1 MNFCHFFKPDD
12 NEEKRKKCLELLE
25 FSAEHPQL
33 CNSRIFTDF
42 FSEVDSPKSE
52 LELSSPHDEADRASS
67 TTVDIF
73 STLSTTGNVKTVDTI
88 HKLASERHFL
98 EAVALSTDLVSNKM

>member
-42 FSEVDSPKSE
+42 FSEVDS
-52 LELSSPHDEADRASS
+52 
-67 TTVDIF
+67 
-73 STLSTTGNVKTVDTI
+73 TLSTTGNVKTVDTI

>member
-1 MNFCHFFKPDD
+1 
-12 NEEKRKKCLELLE
+12 LELLE

-52 LELSSPHDEADRASS
+52 LELSSPQDEVDRASS

-73 STLSTTGNVKTVDTI
+73 SALSTTDNVKTVDTI

-98 EAVALSTDLVSNKM
+98 EAVALSTDLVSKQ